1 MVEKNETLKMALG
14 AVQVVGTWVALAGA
28 VDAIAPVR
36 ADKKGIFLFGATS
49 QEDETR
55 ILSYTGFGLVAIP
68 TVVKLF
74 L

>member
-1 MVEKNETLKMALG
+1 MANETVKNVLG
-14 AVQVVGTWVALAGA
+14 VAQVVGTWVALAGA
-28 VDAIAPVR
+28 VDAIAPAR
-36 ADKKGIFLFGATS
+36 TDKKGIFLFGATS
-49 QEDETR
+49 QEDEAR